1 MVTLCSVRNSCC
13 EKCIQNHIDGEDR
26 EFGSIHACPG
36 ACPCQG
42 VVGVGSVAGRIAYP
56 VYASVLL
63 HLSPFSKCELSAHLQ
78 QHHLSIQCQRKGD
91 FLSSSLTA
99 SPPERVA
106 LTRKQSNLGPEK
118 NPIFLLSQDQA
129 STKSGPGQEKSS
141 FWACRTVHC
150 HTG

>member
-1 MVTLCSVRNSCC
+1 MRGAYRTTLMERIESLVLSMLAL
-13 EKCIQNHIDGEDR
+13 GPA
-26 EFGSIHACPG
+26 HAKG
-36 ACPCQG
+36 RR
-42 VVGVGSVAGRIAYP
+42 GVGSVAGRIAYP

-63 HLSPFSKCELSAHLQ
+63 HLSSFSKCELSAHLQ

-129 STKSGPGQEKSS
+129 STKSGLRSGEVQLLGLQDSTLPYQMKP
-141 FWACRTVHC
+141 RH
-150 HTG
+150 